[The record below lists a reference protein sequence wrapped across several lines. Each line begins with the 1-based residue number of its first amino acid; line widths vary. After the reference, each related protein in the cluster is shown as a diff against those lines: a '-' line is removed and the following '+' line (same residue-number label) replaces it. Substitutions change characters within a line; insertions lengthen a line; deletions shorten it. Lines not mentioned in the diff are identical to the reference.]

1 MGEQRLS
8 KDFYKRESSVNELP
22 QSDLLQYAIE
32 NGMIDLD
39 TIQKQIEMNE
49 RKKYLE
55 MHTYKVWQSETDSKW
70 RTHLP
75 DEEKGR
81 KLVKKSTKED
91 IENAII
97 KYYKSIE
104 VKEDTANKNITLK
117 QIFPEWIS
125 FKSIHTES
133 TSYIKKITADWKK
146 YYSIQTEFI
155 NKPLRKMTKLEL
167 DEWAHGMIKK
177 YNLTKRAYY
186 NMSIILR
193 QCLDYA
199 VEKGIIESNEFQKV
213 KINTKLFKHT
223 KKKTGETQVYSE
235 CEEERLINDMIRR
248 FNRHPE
254 NTAPLAVMFM
264 FETGLRIGEV
274 CALKFD
280 DISNGYISIQRQ
292 EVRDYE
298 FEDEFNMKFRGF
310 KVAEYA
316 KTEDGYRD
324 VYLTENAR
332 KILHICQIINQ
343 RYGYDKR
350 DNYIFYSKGKRANHY
365 SIQAMIKRGCEYID
379 IMVKSAHKI
388 RKTYISTLIDSG
400 LNIDEIRRTVGHS
413 DERTT
418 YGNYCFN
425 RKTQKQTEDIIEF
438 ALASKKVTKSN
449 QIFNMQNMEKQC
461 IFAAN

>member
-1 MGEQRLS
+1 MNKAEMLN
-8 KDFYKRESSVNELP
+8 FAL
-22 QSDLLQYAIE
+22 E

-39 TIQKQIEMNE
+39 TIQMQIEMNE

-55 MHTYKVWQSETDSKW
+55 MHTYKVWQSETDHKW

-91 IENAII
+91 IEKAII

-104 VKEDTANKNITLK
+104 VKVENEYKNITLK
-117 QIFPEWIS
+117 QIFPEWIA
-125 FKSIHTES
+125 FKCIHTES

-146 YYSIQTEFI
+146 FYSIQTEFI
-155 NKPLRKMTKLEL
+155 NKPLRKFTKLEL

-177 YNLTKRAYY
+177 YNMTKKAYY

-193 QCLDYA
+193 QCLDFA
-199 VEKGIIESNEFQKV
+199 VEKGAIETNEFQKV
-213 KINTKLFKHT
+213 KINTKLFRHT
-223 KKKTGETQVYSE
+223 KKKAGETQVYSE
-235 CEEERLINDMIRR
+235 SEEERLINDMIRR
-248 FNRHPE
+248 FNKHPD

-264 FETGLRIGEV
+264 FETGLRIGET
-274 CALKFD
+274 CALKFE

-298 FEDEFNMKFRGF
+298 FIDDFNMKFKGF

-324 VYLTENAR
+324 VYLTETAR
-332 KILHICQIINQ
+332 KILHVCQIINQ
-343 RYGYDKR
+343 KYGYDKN
-350 DNYIFYSKGKRANHY
+350 DDYIFHSSGKRTNHY

-379 IMVKSAHKI
+379 MMVKSAHKI

-418 YGNYCFN
+418 YSNYCYN

-438 ALASKKVTKSN
+438 ALANKKVTKSN
-449 QIFNMQNMEKQC
+449 QILYIQNMEKQR
-461 IFAAN
+461 IFAVN

>member
-1 MGEQRLS
+1 MLN
-8 KDFYKRESSVNELP
+8 FALES
-22 QSDLLQYAIE
+22 
-32 NGMIDLD
+32 GMIDLG
-39 TIQKQIEMNE
+39 TIQMQIEMNE

-55 MHTYKVWQSETDSKW
+55 MHKYKIWQSEADKKW

-75 DEEKGR
+75 DDEKGR
-81 KLVKKSTKED
+81 KLVKRSTKES
-91 IENAII
+91 IEKEII

-104 VKEDTANKNITLK
+104 VKVETANKNITLR
-117 QIFPEWIS
+117 QIFPEWIA

-146 YYSIQTEFI
+146 YYSWQTEFI

-167 DEWAHGMIKK
+167 DEWAHWMIKK
-177 YNLTKRAYY
+177 YNMTKKEYY

-193 QCLDYA
+193 QSLDYA
-199 VEKGIIESNEFQKV
+199 VEKGSIETNELQRV
-213 KINTKLFKHT
+213 KINTKMFRHT
-223 KKKTGETQVYSE
+223 KKKAGETQVYSE
-235 CEEERLINDMIRR
+235 REEERLINDMVRR

-274 CALKFD
+274 CALKFED
-280 DISNGYISIQRQ
+280 VSNGYISIQRQ
-292 EVRDYE
+292 EVREYE
-298 FEDEFNMKFRGF
+298 FVDDFNMRFKCFR
-310 KVAEYA
+310 VADYA

-324 VYLTENAR
+324 VYLTESAR
-332 KILHICQIINQ
+332 KILYVCKMINE

-350 DNYIFYSKGKRANHY
+350 DDYIFHSNGKRTNHY

-379 IMVKSAHKI
+379 MMVKSAHKI

-418 YGNYCFN
+418 YGNYCYN

-449 QIFNMQNMEKQC
+449 QFFNAQNIENQR
-461 IFAAN
+461 IFAVN

>member
-1 MGEQRLS
+1 MNKAEMLN
-8 KDFYKRESSVNELP
+8 FAL
-22 QSDLLQYAIE
+22 E

-39 TIQKQIEMNE
+39 TIQMQIEMNE

-55 MHTYKVWQSETDSKW
+55 MHTYKVWQSETDHKW

-91 IENAII
+91 IEKAII

-104 VKEDTANKNITLK
+104 VKVENEYKNITLK
-117 QIFPEWIS
+117 QIFPEWIA
-125 FKSIHTES
+125 FKCIHTES

-146 YYSIQTEFI
+146 FYSIQTEFI
-155 NKPLRKMTKLEL
+155 NKPLRKFTKLEL

-177 YNLTKRAYY
+177 YNMTKKAYY

-193 QCLDYA
+193 QCLDFA
-199 VEKGIIESNEFQKV
+199 VEKGAIETNEFQKV
-213 KINTKLFKHT
+213 KINTKLFRHT
-223 KKKTGETQVYSE
+223 KKKAGETQVYSE
-235 CEEERLINDMIRR
+235 SEEERLINDMIRR
-248 FNRHPE
+248 FNKHPD

-264 FETGLRIGEV
+264 FETGLRIGET
-274 CALKFD
+274 CALKFE

-298 FEDEFNMKFRGF
+298 FIDDFNMKFKGF

-324 VYLTENAR
+324 VYLTETAR
-332 KILHICQIINQ
+332 KILHVCQIINQ
-343 RYGYDKR
+343 KYGYDKK
-350 DNYIFYSKGKRANHY
+350 DDYIFHSSGKRTNHY

-379 IMVKSAHKI
+379 MMVKSAHKI

-418 YGNYCFN
+418 YSNYCYN

-438 ALASKKVTKSN
+438 ALANKKVTKSN
-449 QIFNMQNMEKQC
+449 QILYIQNMEKQR
-461 IFAAN
+461 IFAVN

>member
-1 MGEQRLS
+1 MLN
-8 KDFYKRESSVNELP
+8 FALES
-22 QSDLLQYAIE
+22 
-32 NGMIDLD
+32 GMIDLD
-39 TIQKQIEMNE
+39 TIQMQIEMNE

-55 MHTYKVWQSETDSKW
+55 MHTYKVWQSETDHKW

-91 IENAII
+91 IEKAII
-97 KYYKSIE
+97 KYYKSTE
-104 VKEDTANKNITLK
+104 VKEDNANKNITLK
-117 QIFPEWIS
+117 QIFPEWIA
-125 FKSIHTES
+125 FKGIHTES

-146 YYSIQTEFI
+146 FYSVQTEFI
-155 NKPLRKMTKLEL
+155 NKPLRKFTKIEL

-177 YNLTKRAYY
+177 YNMTKKTYY

-193 QCLDYA
+193 QCLDFA
-199 VEKGIIESNEFQKV
+199 VEKGAIETNEFQKV
-213 KINTKLFKHT
+213 KINTKLFRHT
-223 KKKTGETQVYSE
+223 KKKAGETQVYSE
-235 CEEERLINDMIRR
+235 SEEERLINDMIRR

-274 CALKFD
+274 CALKFE

-298 FEDEFNMKFRGF
+298 FVDDFNMKFSGF
-310 KVAEYA
+310 KIAEYA
-316 KTEDGYRD
+316 KTEDGFRD
-324 VYLTENAR
+324 VYLTETAR
-332 KILHICQIINQ
+332 KILHVCQIINK
-343 RYGYDKR
+343 RYGYDRR
-350 DNYIFYSKGKRANHY
+350 DDYIFYSKGKRTSHY

-379 IMVKSAHKI
+379 VMVKSAHKI

-418 YGNYCFN
+418 YSNYCYN

-449 QIFNMQNMEKQC
+449 QILNMQNMENKR
-461 IFAAN
+461 IFAVN